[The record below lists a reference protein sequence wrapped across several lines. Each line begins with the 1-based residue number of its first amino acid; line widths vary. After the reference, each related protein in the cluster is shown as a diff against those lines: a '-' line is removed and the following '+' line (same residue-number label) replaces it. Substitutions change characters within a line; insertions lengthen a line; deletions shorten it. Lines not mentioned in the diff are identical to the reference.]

1 MKLKFLAGSLALLA
15 THHYS
20 FSQQNT
26 VSPPKEVDLK
36 EVNVTASRM
45 ELPLKRI
52 PQKVELIKKDAIEAI
67 PGENIGEILKRT
79 TNLDIIQYPG
89 ALVTVG
95 MRGFPAT
102 AHSRSYVLILI
113 DGKPAGTNNL
123 ATIPSDIIERIE
135 VVKGPYSV
143 MYGSDAMGGV
153 INVVTKMPADKA
165 TGKIALSAGSYGQSN
180 FSAYTSGAVLPKLR
194 FSMGYARRAQNSDY
208 RIGKSNLLNVSSL
221 EEEILDRKS
230 YGDAMTNTQYQI
242 NTLNTKLQYLID
254 DNWSVDYFSNITISN
269 DIETPGNYWH
279 SNGMSKKD
287 IDRIA
292 NYLNIR
298 YSKENNDLLISP
310 YLSTQNE
317 ANYDN
322 NTDSAFIKSNEKIKQ
337 YGLKVANTHN
347 WGDLRWLAGADFDAF
362 EVHSKKY
369 SDKWVPTT
377 PLRPN
382 HTRTAA
388 SAFTQLAYTWNNLFV
403 NAGLRYNYIT
413 YTLKADEM
421 LKNEKKTAHYSNLN
435 PSLGVNYR
443 FTKDLYVHASAGNAF
458 YVPDAYKTA
467 GVYKI
472 GKKLYV
478 GNPDLKPEKSVS
490 YDLGINYGYKD
501 YFNIDLTYFQNFYD
515 NKIVNDNSRKDTTS
529 YKNATKGMMNG
540 FEVLFSSNIASLW
553 NAPYRLELFG
563 GATYFLNARFDDE
576 VKTKTGTMEKV
587 RKDMLY
593 IRKATANFG
602 IGFDNNKGFSA
613 RMTARYIGHRL
624 ENDWNGNQRP
634 DITSG
639 DYYDHGGYQASDK
652 ILRHPSHLI
661 FDLSSHYDINK
672 HFRVGFS
679 VTNLFDENYTEKDGY
694 NMPGRSIMGH
704 VSYQF

>member
-1 MKLKFLAGSLALLA
+1 MNFKFLTGVLALIA
-15 THHYS
+15 THS
-20 FSQQNT
+20 FAQQNT
-26 VSPPKEVDLK
+26 TPSAKSVDLN
-36 EVNVTASRM
+36 EVTVTASRM

-52 PQKVELIKKDAIEAI
+52 PQKVELIRQDAIDAI
-67 PGENIGEILKRT
+67 PGENVGEILKRT

-89 ALVTVG
+89 ALVTIG

-102 AHSRSYVLILI
+102 AHSRSYTLILI

-123 ATIPSDIIERIE
+123 ATIPSDMIERIE

-143 MYGSDAMGGV
+143 LYGSDAMGGV
-153 INVVTKMPADKA
+153 VNVITKTPSATA
-165 TGKIALSAGSYGQSN
+165 TGKVSVSAGSYGQTNLSL
-180 FSAYTSGAVLPKLR
+180 YTSGSVLPKLR
-194 FSMGYARRAQNSDY
+194 FSVGYARRAQSSDY
-208 RIGKSNLLNVSSL
+208 RIGKSNLLHIS
-221 EEEILDRKS
+221 EAEKEILDKKS
-230 YGDAMTNTQYQI
+230 YGDAMDNTHYQINNLNAKLQYQI
-242 NTLNTKLQYLID
+242 S
-254 DNWSVDYFSNITISN
+254 DNWTADYYSNITISN

-287 IDRIA
+287 IDRVA

-298 YSKENNDLLISP
+298 YSKANNDLIISP
-310 YLSTQNE
+310 YLSSQSE

-337 YGLKVANTHN
+337 YGVKVANTHN
-347 WGDLRWLAGADFDAF
+347 WNDLRWLAGVDFDGYD
-362 EVHSKKY
+362 VHSKKY

-382 HTRTAA
+382 HTRISA
-388 SAFTQLAYTWNNLFV
+388 SAFTQLAYTWKNLFV
-403 NAGLRYNYIT
+403 NAGLRYNYIS
-413 YTLKADEM
+413 YTLQADEM
-421 LKNEKKTAHYSNLN
+421 LKNEKKTTDYSNLN
-435 PSLGVNYR
+435 PSLGINYR
-443 FTKDLYVHASAGNAF
+443 FTQDLYFHGSAGNAF

-478 GNPDLKPEKSVS
+478 GNPDLKPETVTS
-490 YDLGINYGYKD
+490 YDLGVNYGYKD

-515 NKIVNDNSRKDTTS
+515 HKIVNDNSRKDTTS

-540 FEVLFSSNIASLW
+540 LEMMFSSNIAALW
-553 NAPYRLELFG
+553 NASYRLELFG
-563 GATYFLNARFDDE
+563 GVTYYFNAKFDDE
-576 VKTKTGTMEKV
+576 VKTKTGEPEKV
-587 RKDMLY
+587 TKDMLY
-593 IRKATANFG
+593 IRKTTGNFG
-602 IGFDNNKGFSA
+602 IGFDNNQGFTA

-634 DITSG
+634 DITAE
-639 DYYDHGGYQASDK
+639 DYYDKGGYKASDK

-661 FDLSSHYDINK
+661 FDLSAHYLINN

-679 VTNLFDENYTEKDGY
+679 VSNLFDENYTEKDGY
-694 NMPGRSIMGH
+694 NMPGRNIMGH
-704 VSYQF
+704 FAYQF

>member
-1 MKLKFLAGSLALLA
+1 MNLKFLAGGLALLA
-15 THHYS
+15 THYT
-20 FSQQNT
+20 FAQQNM
-26 VSPPKEVDLK
+26 VSPSKTVDLN
-36 EVNVTASRM
+36 EVTVTASRM

-52 PQKVELIKKDAIEAI
+52 PQKVELIRQDAIEAI

-102 AHSRSYVLILI
+102 AHSRSYTLILI

-123 ATIPSDIIERIE
+123 ATIPSDMIERIE

-143 MYGSDAMGGV
+143 LYGSDAMGGV
-153 INVVTKMPADKA
+153 INVITKTPSVAA

-180 FSAYTSGAVLPKLR
+180 ISAYTSGSIVPKLR
-194 FSMGYARRAQNSDY
+194 FSIGYARRAQNSDY
-208 RIGKSNLLNVSSL
+208 RIGKSNLLNISDL
-221 EEEILDRKS
+221 EKEILDKKS

-242 NTLNTKLQYLID
+242 NTLNAKLQYQINE
-254 DNWSVDYFSNITISN
+254 NWSADYFSNIAISN

-287 IDRIA
+287 IDRVA

-298 YSKENNDLLISP
+298 YSKANNDLIISP
-310 YLSTQNE
+310 YLSTQSE

-322 NTDSAFIKSNEKIKQ
+322 NTDSAYIKSNEKIKQ
-337 YGLKVANTHN
+337 YGVKIANTHT
-347 WGDLRWLAGADFDAF
+347 WDAFRWLVGTDFDGYD
-362 EVHSKKY
+362 VNSKKY

-382 HTRTAA
+382 HTRTAV
-388 SAFTQLAYTWNNLFV
+388 SAFTQLAYTWQNLFV
-403 NAGLRYNYIT
+403 NAGLRYNYIS
-413 YTLKADEM
+413 YTLQADDL
-421 LKNEKKTAHYSNLN
+421 LKNEKKTTGYSNLN
-435 PSLGVNYR
+435 PSLGINYR
-443 FTKDLYVHASAGNAF
+443 ITDDLYLHASGGNAF
-458 YVPDAYKTA
+458 YVPDAYKSA

-478 GNPDLKPEKSVS
+478 GNPDLKPETVTS

-501 YFNIDLTYFQNFYD
+501 YFNADLTYFQNFYN

-540 FEVLFSSNIASLW
+540 LEMMFSSNIASFW

-563 GATYFLNARFDDE
+563 GVTYYFNAKFDDE
-576 VKTKTGTMEKV
+576 VKTKSGGMEKV
-587 RKDMLY
+587 TKDMLY
-593 IRKATANFG
+593 IRKTTGNFG
-602 IGFDNNKGFSA
+602 VGFDNNKGFAA
-613 RMTARYIGHRL
+613 RLTARYIGHRL
-624 ENDWNGNQRP
+624 ENDWNGDQRP
-634 DITSG
+634 DITSE
-639 DYYDHGGYQASDK
+639 DYYDKGGYQASDK
-652 ILRHPSHLI
+652 ILRHSSHLI
-661 FDLSSHYDINK
+661 FDLSSHYTINS
-672 HFRVGFS
+672 HFRVGVS
-679 VTNLFDENYTEKDGY
+679 AANLFDENYTEKDGY
-694 NMPGRSIMGH
+694 NMPGRNIMGH
-704 VSYQF
+704 FSYQF